1 MGGGNGAKE
10 ASCHTCKQAA
20 VTETGIESICYKT
33 AQLTGPPMQS
43 LQRREQQG
51 QHGTVLAGVKLLRK
65 ITVDLTVLRGNAAPS
80 CQVRI
85 DHDLPIRIKKKCMY
99 TGIRLNQYF

>member
-65 ITVDLTVLRGNAAPS
+65 ITRSHCAEG
-80 CQVRI
+80 
-85 DHDLPIRIKKKCMY
+85 KCCPQLS
-99 TGIRLNQYF
+99 GVN